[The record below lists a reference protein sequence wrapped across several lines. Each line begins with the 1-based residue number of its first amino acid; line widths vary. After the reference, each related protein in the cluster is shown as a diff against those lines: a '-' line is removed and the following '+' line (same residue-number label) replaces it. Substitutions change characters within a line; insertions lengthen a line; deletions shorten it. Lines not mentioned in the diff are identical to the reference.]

1 MPLSHYVY
9 CMWPGLPEIW
19 FRGRMSGLPAA
30 ICFAIAINTLLV
42 SRFIYPQWLEPLM
55 VRSVCW
61 AFVGIWVLLFVRA
74 VRGLPML
81 LAPRHAS
88 GEEDRYDAARTEF
101 LKGRWFEAEA
111 LLVHCLEVDPRDALS
126 LLLLASVYRKT
137 DRFAAAA
144 QTLDAMAALETGDA
158 WWLERDIEERRL
170 KRMVDD
176 LVADEEDS
184 ETEEESEQPAES
196 EGNDEGDA
204 AKASSS
210 AKEKRSDGMTADVAE
225 SPQLETSAGEAS

>member
-61 AFVGIWVLLFVRA
+61 AFVGIWVVLFVRA

-144 QTLDAMAALETGDA
+144 QTLDALAALETGDA

-176 LVADEEDS
+176 LVAQQEDS
-184 ETEEESEQPAES
+184 ETEEESESPADS
-196 EGNDEGDA
+196 EGSQTADA

-210 AKEKRSDGMTADVAE
+210 TEENRPSDPTAEVAE
-225 SPQLETSAGEAS
+225 SPQMATAEGKSS